1 MMMMR
6 WESTIKITVKKLTM
20 HLDYLAFN
28 CVIQFFLILIQI
40 KRQLMHKTGLL
51 LFN

>member
-20 HLDYLAFN
+20 HLDFLAFN
-28 CVIQFFLILIQI
+28 CVIQIFFNINPD
-40 KRQLMHKTGLL
+40 KKVV
-51 LFN
+51 NA